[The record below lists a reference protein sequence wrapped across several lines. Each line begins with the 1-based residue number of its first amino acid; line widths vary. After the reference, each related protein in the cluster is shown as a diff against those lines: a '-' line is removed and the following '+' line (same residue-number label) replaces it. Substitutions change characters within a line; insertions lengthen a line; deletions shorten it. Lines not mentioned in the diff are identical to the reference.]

1 MHFLIYKI
9 IYTINDFVIQCFLY
23 FWIKSAAAV
32 EFCQVSV
39 YYWDW
44 DVKRMKKIHL
54 KYHFKKS
61 NQVKEVALYCH
72 WIVFQSNVWFTRK
85 KRVNKQVNWSVSNI
99 HSFIYHLMTM
109 LFFQLIF
116 IIISFIPLTNTILDD
131 DILYDIQWQPELTTV
146 CFSKSNLSM
155 NYWTIFSQL
164 NWKIIL
170 FLYQNEKKNIPVHY
184 RLLKQQWL

>member
-1 MHFLIYKI
+1 
-9 IYTINDFVIQCFLY
+9 
-23 FWIKSAAAV
+23 
-32 EFCQVSV
+32 
-39 YYWDW
+39 
-44 DVKRMKKIHL
+44 
-54 KYHFKKS
+54 
-61 NQVKEVALYCH
+61 
-72 WIVFQSNVWFTRK
+72 
-85 KRVNKQVNWSVSNI
+85 
-99 HSFIYHLMTM
+99 MTM

-184 RLLKQQWL
+184 RLLKQQ